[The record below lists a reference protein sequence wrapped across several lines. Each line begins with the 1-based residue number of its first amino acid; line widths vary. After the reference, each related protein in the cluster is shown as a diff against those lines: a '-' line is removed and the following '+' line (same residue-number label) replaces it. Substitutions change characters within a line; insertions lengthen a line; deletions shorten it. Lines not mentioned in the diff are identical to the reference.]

1 MFYMS
6 NVLLCNRLSY
16 FIACVREF
24 AGAYGLSEVAAF
36 DYLKRYRGMAFLTKC
51 YEAEHT
57 MSYEDAVKDL
67 SVVCRRHGGKL

>member
-1 MFYMS
+1 MRKETL
-6 NVLLCNRLSY
+6 VNRSSY

-24 AGAYGLSEVAAF
+24 AGAYDLTEVAAF
-36 DYLKRYRGMAFLTKC
+36 DYLKRYRGMAFLSKC

-57 MSYEDAVKDL
+57 VSYEDAVKDL